1 MNKKW
6 FWFLMVVL
14 GVVIFVGGPLLVQ
27 YTQWPQ
33 GTTGHGDWLGFWGSY
48 LGIIPSGLIA
58 YLVAKQQIDSER
70 VTSALAYE
78 KNLKDSRVRE
88 LTAKIEDIYILIAG
102 EQVYYERLSLRRLDL
117 SDSINQNPHKVVN
130 LLNEFDKYYFL
141 ELQTNIRLI
150 RSKFASFLIL
160 YKVMNIKEDEII
172 RQKVHFIDDKLLKI
186 ENDLYAI
193 HMKHEFMVNQQ
204 FSGVSLI
211 INSTSDGII
220 DINKMDDNK
229 IYTLF
234 MTTLGEEKT
243 LRETDF
249 PNLYEMIRGKV

>member
-70 VTSALAYE
+70 ATSALAYE

-88 LTAKIEDIYILIAG
+88 LTAKIEDIYILIVGA
-102 EQVYYERLSLRRLDL
+102 QVYYERLSLRRLDL
-117 SDSINQNPHKVVN
+117 SDSINQDSRNVVN
-130 LLNEFDKYYFL
+130 LLNEFDEYYFS

-160 YKVMNIKEDEII
+160 YKAMNISEDENISKKS
-172 RQKVHFIDDKLLKI
+172 RF
-186 ENDLYAI
+186 Y
-193 HMKHEFMVNQQ
+193 
-204 FSGVSLI
+204 
-211 INSTSDGII
+211 
-220 DINKMDDNK
+220 
-229 IYTLF
+229 
-234 MTTLGEEKT
+234 
-243 LRETDF
+243 
-249 PNLYEMIRGKV
+249 